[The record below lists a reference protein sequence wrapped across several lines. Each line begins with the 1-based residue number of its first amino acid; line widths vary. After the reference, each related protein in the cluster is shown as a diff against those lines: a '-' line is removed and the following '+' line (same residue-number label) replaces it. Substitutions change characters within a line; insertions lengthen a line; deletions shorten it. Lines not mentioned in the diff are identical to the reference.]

1 MANAMYTGDE
11 ICAMGQKYYHSL
23 AKICKRLEKQGYWR
37 EAENMMKQSAAEVLD
52 LYVQSVLVELAVRLD
67 NISDGQKEYIRCL
80 TQTNPLEI
88 SPDAEILEQ
97 SVVHYAEKYAAMP
110 PILIQI
116 CGVYDRHL
124 KEEQA
129 VLFLDNVINVLLCMM
144 ELSDRFDRAGQ
155 EYIREYY
162 ERTVLFVC
170 SGGVSPEWEESY
182 IRHKLAARNICSGVK
197 WLTGEE
203 SKKTEWQVNMPADKT
218 DQRMLPETVTSD
230 EVESEG
236 NIQESPEDEQRE
248 ARKEF
253 EKVKKRLQERQKAEK
268 EAKEQ
273 RVAKLLDELNQLVGL
288 DNVKEEVRSLVN
300 LIKVRRMREEYKL
313 PAMDM
318 SYHMVFTGN
327 PGTGKT
333 TVARLVARIYREL
346 GILSEGQLIE
356 TDRSRLVAGY
366 VGQTAINVREV
377 VEQAIGGVLFIDEA
391 YALVSPDTTN
401 DYGSEAVDTL
411 VKMMEDHRDDL
422 VVIVAGYRE
431 EMEQF
436 LRSNTG
442 LISRFNK
449 FITFEDYSEQQ
460 LLEILT
466 VMAEQAGMVVEDT
479 AVKKLGLYLASMNE
493 QERRDFGN
501 ARGVRNVFERMIVN
515 QANRIVLLEEPTKE
529 QLITLTAQDVGL
541 TAPVECDTII
551 SILYCV
557 IIRNLKEMRECNE
570 SDCRNGETSETGDSG
585 GTPYQTDLG

>member
-52 LYVQSVLVELAVRLD
+52 RYVQSVLVELAVRLD

-182 IRHKLAARNICSGVK
+182 IRRKLAARNICSGVK

-529 QLITLTAQDVGL
+529 QLITLTAQDV
-541 TAPVECDTII
+541 
-551 SILYCV
+551 
-557 IIRNLKEMRECNE
+557 
-570 SDCRNGETSETGDSG
+570 
-585 GTPYQTDLG
+585 

>member
-1 MANAMYTGDE
+1 MRQLEDSKIIDLFFERSEQAIDELSRKYGPAVKKTAANILND
-11 ICAMGQKYYHSL
+11 
-23 AKICKRLEKQGYWR
+23 
-37 EAENMMKQSAAEVLD
+37 
-52 LYVQSVLVELAVRLD
+52 RLD
-67 NISDGQKEYIRCL
+67 VEECVNDTYLRTWDSIPPQSP
-80 TQTNPLEI
+80 NPLVSYVCKI
-88 SPDAEILEQ
+88 ARNLAINRY
-97 SVVHYAEKYAAMP
+97 HANRAEKRNRGFDL
-110 PILIQI
+110 IL
-116 CGVYDRHL
+116 DEM
-124 KEEQA
+124 EEC
-129 VLFLDNVINVLLCMM
+129 IP
-144 ELSDRFDRAGQ
+144 
-155 EYIREYY
+155 
-162 ERTVLFVC
+162 
-170 SGGVSPEWEESY
+170 SGENEE
-182 IRHKLAARNICSGVK
+182 
-197 WLTGEE
+197 T
-203 SKKTEWQVNMPADKT
+203 
-218 DQRMLPETVTSD
+218 
-230 EVESEG
+230 
-236 NIQESPEDEQRE
+236 
-248 ARKEF
+248 
-253 EKVKKRLQERQKAEK
+253 EK

-391 YALVSPDTTN
+391 YALVSPDTMN

-529 QLITLTAQDVGL
+529 QLITLTAQDV
-541 TAPVECDTII
+541 
-551 SILYCV
+551 
-557 IIRNLKEMRECNE
+557 
-570 SDCRNGETSETGDSG
+570 
-585 GTPYQTDLG
+585 

>member
-37 EAENMMKQSAAEVLD
+37 GAENMMKQSAAEGLD

-203 SKKTEWQVNMPADKT
+203 SKKAEWQVNMPADKT

-529 QLITLTAQDVGL
+529 QLITLTAQDV
-541 TAPVECDTII
+541 
-551 SILYCV
+551 
-557 IIRNLKEMRECNE
+557 
-570 SDCRNGETSETGDSG
+570 
-585 GTPYQTDLG
+585 

>member
-203 SKKTEWQVNMPADKT
+203 SKKTEWQVNMPVDKT

-529 QLITLTAQDVGL
+529 QLITLTAQDV
-541 TAPVECDTII
+541 
-551 SILYCV
+551 
-557 IIRNLKEMRECNE
+557 
-570 SDCRNGETSETGDSG
+570 
-585 GTPYQTDLG
+585 

>member
-230 EVESEG
+230 EVESEV

-529 QLITLTAQDVGL
+529 QLITLTAQDV
-541 TAPVECDTII
+541 
-551 SILYCV
+551 
-557 IIRNLKEMRECNE
+557 
-570 SDCRNGETSETGDSG
+570 
-585 GTPYQTDLG
+585 

>member
-1 MANAMYTGDE
+1 MANATYTGDE

-37 EAENMMKQSAAEVLD
+37 QAENLMKQSAAEVLD

-129 VLFLDNVINVLLCMM
+129 ALFLDNVINVLLCMM

-230 EVESEG
+230 EAESEE

-529 QLITLTAQDVGL
+529 QLITLTAQDV
-541 TAPVECDTII
+541 
-551 SILYCV
+551 
-557 IIRNLKEMRECNE
+557 
-570 SDCRNGETSETGDSG
+570 
-585 GTPYQTDLG
+585 

>member
-230 EVESEG
+230 EVEPEG

-529 QLITLTAQDVGL
+529 QLITLTAQDV
-541 TAPVECDTII
+541 
-551 SILYCV
+551 
-557 IIRNLKEMRECNE
+557 
-570 SDCRNGETSETGDSG
+570 
-585 GTPYQTDLG
+585 

>member
-1 MANAMYTGDE
+1 MANAMYTSDE

-230 EVESEG
+230 EVESEV

-253 EKVKKRLQERQKAEK
+253 EKVKTRLQERQKAEK

-529 QLITLTAQDVGL
+529 QLITLTAQDV
-541 TAPVECDTII
+541 
-551 SILYCV
+551 
-557 IIRNLKEMRECNE
+557 
-570 SDCRNGETSETGDSG
+570 
-585 GTPYQTDLG
+585 

>member
-273 RVAKLLDELNQLVGL
+273 RVAKLLDKLNQLVGL

-529 QLITLTAQDVGL
+529 QLITLTAQDV
-541 TAPVECDTII
+541 
-551 SILYCV
+551 
-557 IIRNLKEMRECNE
+557 
-570 SDCRNGETSETGDSG
+570 
-585 GTPYQTDLG
+585 

>member
-300 LIKVRRMREEYKL
+300 LITVRRMREEYKL

-529 QLITLTAQDVGL
+529 QLITLTAQDV
-541 TAPVECDTII
+541 
-551 SILYCV
+551 
-557 IIRNLKEMRECNE
+557 
-570 SDCRNGETSETGDSG
+570 
-585 GTPYQTDLG
+585 

>member
-230 EVESEG
+230 EVESEE

-391 YALVSPDTTN
+391 YALISPDTTN

-529 QLITLTAQDVGL
+529 QLITLTAQDV
-541 TAPVECDTII
+541 
-551 SILYCV
+551 
-557 IIRNLKEMRECNE
+557 
-570 SDCRNGETSETGDSG
+570 
-585 GTPYQTDLG
+585 

>member
-436 LRSNTG
+436 LRSNAG

-529 QLITLTAQDVGL
+529 QLITLTAQDV
-541 TAPVECDTII
+541 
-551 SILYCV
+551 
-557 IIRNLKEMRECNE
+557 
-570 SDCRNGETSETGDSG
+570 
-585 GTPYQTDLG
+585 

>member
-529 QLITLTAQDVGL
+529 QLITLTAQEL
-541 TAPVECDTII
+541 A
-551 SILYCV
+551 
-557 IIRNLKEMRECNE
+557 
-570 SDCRNGETSETGDSG
+570 
-585 GTPYQTDLG
+585 

>member
-333 TVARLVARIYREL
+333 TVARLVTRIYREL

-529 QLITLTAQDVGL
+529 QLITLTAQDV
-541 TAPVECDTII
+541 
-551 SILYCV
+551 
-557 IIRNLKEMRECNE
+557 
-570 SDCRNGETSETGDSG
+570 
-585 GTPYQTDLG
+585 

>member
-411 VKMMEDHRDDL
+411 VKMMEDHRDEL

-529 QLITLTAQDVGL
+529 QLITLTAQDV
-541 TAPVECDTII
+541 
-551 SILYCV
+551 
-557 IIRNLKEMRECNE
+557 
-570 SDCRNGETSETGDSG
+570 
-585 GTPYQTDLG
+585 

>member
-501 ARGVRNVFERMIVN
+501 ARGVRNAFERMIVN

-529 QLITLTAQDVGL
+529 QLITLTAQDV
-541 TAPVECDTII
+541 
-551 SILYCV
+551 
-557 IIRNLKEMRECNE
+557 
-570 SDCRNGETSETGDSG
+570 
-585 GTPYQTDLG
+585 

>member
-493 QERRDFGN
+493 QERRNFGN

-529 QLITLTAQDVGL
+529 QLITLTAQDV
-541 TAPVECDTII
+541 
-551 SILYCV
+551 
-557 IIRNLKEMRECNE
+557 
-570 SDCRNGETSETGDSG
+570 
-585 GTPYQTDLG
+585 

>member
-97 SVVHYAEKYAAMP
+97 SVVHYAKKYAAMP

-203 SKKTEWQVNMPADKT
+203 SKKTEWQVNMPADKA

-529 QLITLTAQDVGL
+529 QLITLTAQDV
-541 TAPVECDTII
+541 
-551 SILYCV
+551 
-557 IIRNLKEMRECNE
+557 
-570 SDCRNGETSETGDSG
+570 
-585 GTPYQTDLG
+585 

>member
-124 KEEQA
+124 KEEQS

-529 QLITLTAQDVGL
+529 QLITLTAQDV
-541 TAPVECDTII
+541 
-551 SILYCV
+551 
-557 IIRNLKEMRECNE
+557 
-570 SDCRNGETSETGDSG
+570 
-585 GTPYQTDLG
+585 

>member
-203 SKKTEWQVNMPADKT
+203 SKKAEWQVNMPADKT

-411 VKMMEDHRDDL
+411 VNMMEDHRDDL

-529 QLITLTAQDVGL
+529 QLITLTAQDV
-541 TAPVECDTII
+541 
-551 SILYCV
+551 
-557 IIRNLKEMRECNE
+557 
-570 SDCRNGETSETGDSG
+570 
-585 GTPYQTDLG
+585 

>member
-501 ARGVRNVFERMIVN
+501 ARGVRNVFERMIAN

-529 QLITLTAQDVGL
+529 QLITLTAQDV
-541 TAPVECDTII
+541 
-551 SILYCV
+551 
-557 IIRNLKEMRECNE
+557 
-570 SDCRNGETSETGDSG
+570 
-585 GTPYQTDLG
+585 

>member
-401 DYGSEAVDTL
+401 DYGSETVDTL

-529 QLITLTAQDVGL
+529 QLITLTAQDV
-541 TAPVECDTII
+541 
-551 SILYCV
+551 
-557 IIRNLKEMRECNE
+557 
-570 SDCRNGETSETGDSG
+570 
-585 GTPYQTDLG
+585 

>member
-333 TVARLVARIYREL
+333 TVPRLVARIYREL

-529 QLITLTAQDVGL
+529 QLITLTAQDV
-541 TAPVECDTII
+541 
-551 SILYCV
+551 
-557 IIRNLKEMRECNE
+557 
-570 SDCRNGETSETGDSG
+570 
-585 GTPYQTDLG
+585 

>member
-230 EVESEG
+230 EVESEE

-529 QLITLTAQDVGL
+529 QLITLTAQDV
-541 TAPVECDTII
+541 
-551 SILYCV
+551 
-557 IIRNLKEMRECNE
+557 
-570 SDCRNGETSETGDSG
+570 
-585 GTPYQTDLG
+585 

>member
-52 LYVQSVLVELAVRLD
+52 LYVQSVLVELAVRLG

-170 SGGVSPEWEESY
+170 SGGASPEWEESY

-203 SKKTEWQVNMPADKT
+203 SEKTEWQVNMPADKT

-529 QLITLTAQDVGL
+529 QLITLTAQDV
-541 TAPVECDTII
+541 
-551 SILYCV
+551 
-557 IIRNLKEMRECNE
+557 
-570 SDCRNGETSETGDSG
+570 
-585 GTPYQTDLG
+585 